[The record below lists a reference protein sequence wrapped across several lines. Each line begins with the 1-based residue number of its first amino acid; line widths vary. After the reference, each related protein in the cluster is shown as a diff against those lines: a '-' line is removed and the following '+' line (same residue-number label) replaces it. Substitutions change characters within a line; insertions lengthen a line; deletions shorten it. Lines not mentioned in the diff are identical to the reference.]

1 VINRVLTRTSSSRVN
16 PRKNRYWFLIIF
28 AGLVI
33 YNLSINLAS
42 IRFSTPWIS
51 THIEIHHGVLDTD
64 GRVVA
69 IRKRTSYP
77 QRRPFLSSKRMD
89 THRASPNR
97 QKKLP
102 QRPNR
107 WSHPRLPLHEAPSHA
122 LQLNRHR
129 F

>member
-1 VINRVLTRTSSSRVN
+1 
-16 PRKNRYWFLIIF
+16 
-28 AGLVI
+28 LVI
-33 YNLSINLAS
+33 FNKIYNPSSIS
-42 IRFSTPWIS
+42 IQFDSRRRGFRHTFLGS
-51 THIEIHHGVLDTD
+51 EINHHGVLDAN
-64 GRVVA
+64 GRVTA
-69 IRKRTSYP
+69 IRQRTSYP
-77 QRRPFLSSKRMD
+77 QRRPFLSSQRMD

-107 WSHPRLPLHEAPSHA
+107 RSHPRLPLHEASSHA